1 MNEIITFLGSSLDG
15 EMDLGNIQINHQEI
29 NTLNQKFKDL
39 ASFSTISILPPKKQ
53 SQIWTVK
60 KEYIDRTVRDRER
73 ILDAFVNAFGEY
85 AGTKFS
91 INMYNEHAMK
101 SGTDSAAIT
110 YIEIKRESDGQ
121 IFLGA
126 GVSSSV
132 TKSSVRAIISAY
144 NRMIKE

>member
-1 MNEIITFLGSSLDG
+1 MITDNGK
-15 EMDLGNIQINHQEI
+15 EV
-29 NTLNQKFKDL
+29 
-39 ASFSTISILPPKKQ
+39 TIKGTGKGL
-53 SQIWTVK
+53 
-60 KEYIDRTVRDRER
+60 
-73 ILDAFVNAFGEY
+73 LDAFVNAFGSY
-85 AGTKFS
+85 TNTQFS

-110 YIEIKRESDGQ
+110 YIEIKRASDGQ